1 MTVSRLLSDQLYNWS
16 DTPDETVV
24 GYIAK
29 TTQGPDPGSAAF
41 GTSPARIAD
50 RTLQTLRKTGLSVRQ
65 RTWARP
71 QVLPFGQP
79 GGRAARDGLRA
90 RGSPRTGREGS
101 GEPPARPADPQRDL
115 PGQPRT
121 ASSSRTLVGNTDV
134 SRPGHPRPP
143 SGHRGR
149 QHDPGPAEGRVAG
162 GVHHGGVQ

>member
-1 MTVSRLLSDQLYNWS
+1 MTASRLLSDQLYNWS
-16 DTPDETVV
+16 DTHHEKILGRV
-24 GYIAK
+24 AK

-50 RTLQTLRKTGLSVRQ
+50 RTLQTLRKAGLSVRQ
-65 RTWARP
+65 RTRARP
-71 QVLPFGQP
+71 QVLPVGQP
-79 GGRAARDGLRA
+79 DGRPARDGLRA
-90 RGSPRTGREGS
+90 RGSPRTGRG
-101 GEPPARPADPQRDL
+101 GPGKPPARPADTQRDL
-115 PGQPRT
+115 PDQPRT